1 MNIDKNGLFSKL
13 LKWMLPVLVIVAGL
27 FISSVIKNSRPEVD
41 IITPVK
47 KVTIIRGIV
56 AKKTS
61 FQPVIHAQGTVQ
73 AKRQIELVPEVA
85 GKIIWVS
92 SDFAQGGLF
101 SKDDRL
107 VLIDPRNYEFA
118 VSRAQASV
126 ADARNKLVLEEAE
139 AELAK
144 TEWEDLGSGEASP
157 LVLRE
162 PQMATARAK
171 LASARADLDRA
182 LLDLERTVI
191 KAPFDGRVEEKKV
204 DIGQYVSLGSQLAVL
219 YSTDVAEISLP
230 LTDRELGK
238 LDLQLIYGEQNKNK
252 KTLEKSL
259 AVRLYA
265 PVGGK
270 RRSWTGNI
278 VRTAGTIDLN
288 SRILSVIVEV
298 KNPYKVH
305 KGGAPLLNGLFVEA
319 EIPGK
324 EMYDVFILP
333 KSALYKQNRV
343 VIVDR
348 DDRLRSLEVEIIHST
363 PQHVVVRGLKDGQRV
378 NIVPLD
384 VLIEGTKVKWQL
396 VEEDSP

>member
-1 MNIDKNGLFSKL
+1 
-13 LKWMLPVLVIVAGL
+13 MLPVLVIVAGL

-324 EMYDVFILP
+324 EMHDVYVLP

-343 VIVDR
+343 VIVDQ

-363 PQHVVVRGLKDGQRV
+363 PQHVVVRGLKEGQRV
-378 NIVPLD
+378 NTVPLD

>member
-1 MNIDKNGLFSKL
+1 MNKDKNGLFSKL

-324 EMYDVFILP
+324 EMHDVYVLP

-343 VIVDR
+343 VIVDQ

-363 PQHVVVRGLKDGQRV
+363 PQHVVVRGLKEGQRV
-378 NIVPLD
+378 NTVPLD

>member
-1 MNIDKNGLFSKL
+1 MNKDKKGLFSKL
-13 LKWMLPVLVIVAGL
+13 LKWMLPVLVIVVGL
-27 FISSVIKNSRPEVD
+27 FISSVIRNSRPEVGVV
-41 IITPVK
+41 TPVK
-47 KVTIIRGIV
+47 KVTLIRGVI

-92 SDFAQGGLF
+92 PDFAQGGLF
-101 SKDDRL
+101 SKGEKL
-107 VLIDPRNYEFA
+107 ILIDPRNYEFA
-118 VSRAQASV
+118 VARAQASV

-144 TEWEDLGSGEASP
+144 TEWEDLGGGEASP

-171 LASARADLDRA
+171 LASAKADLDRA

-252 KTLEKSL
+252 KTLEKPL

-270 RRSWTGNI
+270 RRNWTGNI

-319 EIPGK
+319 EIPGR
-324 EMYDVFILP
+324 EMHDVYILP

-343 VIVDR
+343 VIVDQ

-363 PQHVVVRGLKDGQRV
+363 SQHVVVRGLKDGQRV
-378 NIVPLD
+378 NTVPLD

>member
-1 MNIDKNGLFSKL
+1 MDKDKNGLFSKL

-27 FISSVIKNSRPEVD
+27 LISNVIKKTRPEVD

-47 KVTIIRGIV
+47 KVTVIRGII
-56 AKKTS
+56 ARKTS
-61 FQPVIHAQGTVQ
+61 FQPIIYAQGTVQ

-85 GKIIWVS
+85 GKITWVS
-92 SDFAQGGLF
+92 PNFAQGGLF
-101 SKDDRL
+101 RKGDKL
-107 VLIDPRNYEFA
+107 VLIDPRNYAFS
-118 VSRAQASV
+118 VSRAQATV
-126 ADARNKLVLEEAE
+126 ADARNKLVLEKAE
-139 AELAK
+139 GELAR
-144 TEWEDLGSGEASP
+144 TEWEDLGDGKASP
-157 LVLRE
+157 LVLRK
-162 PQMATARAK
+162 PQLATAEAK

-191 KAPFDGRVEEKKV
+191 KAPFDGRVEAKKV

-238 LDLQLIYGEQNKNK
+238 LDLQKIYGKNRQ
-252 KTLEKSL
+252 TLEKYL

-270 RRSWTGNI
+270 RRNWVGNI

-324 EMYDVFILP
+324 EMHDVFILP

-396 VEEDSP
+396 VEGDSP